1 MFLEH
6 SSSNIVVY
14 FTTLLFYSIF
24 FDQINADFGVNKR
37 LLSKHSTGIILEDL
51 TGLWKRV
58 LTYTKNNPGAYR
70 WGAEKAFITSSEKES
85 HLQLL
90 ELYFI

>member
-51 TGLWKRV
+51 TGL
-58 LTYTKNNPGAYR
+58 
-70 WGAEKAFITSSEKES
+70 
-85 HLQLL
+85 
-90 ELYFI
+90 